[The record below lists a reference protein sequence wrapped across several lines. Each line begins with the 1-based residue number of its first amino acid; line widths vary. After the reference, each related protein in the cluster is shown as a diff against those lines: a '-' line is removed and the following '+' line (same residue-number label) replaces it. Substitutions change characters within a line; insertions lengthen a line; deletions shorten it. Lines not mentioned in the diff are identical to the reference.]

1 MKTSA
6 IFSRV
11 ALGAAL
17 MCASMSSYAG
27 TSFTEGFDGTAP
39 GWLTVN
45 NSTNALSGS
54 PWSLVTGITDGAG
67 NDLVTAH
74 SGTSFASAD
83 FSSIG
88 IGSGTI
94 SNWFISPEITQ
105 LHNGDKFSFYTT
117 TVPDSLFPDRLEF
130 RLSTSGSSTDVGG
143 STSSVGAFTK
153 ILTTVNSTLAQG
165 GYPETWTLVTVTLSG
180 LTAPVDGRV
189 ALRYFVTD
197 GGPNGDNSNAIGVD
211 DFRYT
216 AVTAVPEPESVA
228 MMLAGLGIL
237 AGLQR
242 RRQRDKQ
249 AA

>member
-17 MCASMSSYAG
+17 MCASISSYAG

-117 TVPDSLFPDRLEF
+117 TVPDSLYPDRLEF

-197 GGPNGDNSNAIGVD
+197 GGPNGDNSSAIGVD
-211 DFRYT
+211 DFRY
-216 AVTAVPEPESVA
+216 VSAVPEPESVA

-242 RRQRDKQ
+242 RRQRNKQ

>member
-1 MKTSA
+1 
-6 IFSRV
+6 
-11 ALGAAL
+11 
-17 MCASMSSYAG
+17 MCASISSYAG
-27 TSFTEGFDGTAP
+27 TSFTEGFEGSAP

-45 NSTNALSGS
+45 NSTNALSGQ
-54 PWSLVTGITDGAG
+54 PWSLVTGITYDTGE
-67 NDLVTAH
+67 VTAH
-74 SGTSFASAD
+74 SGAAFASAD
-83 FSSIG
+83 YTSIG

-117 TVPDSLFPDRLEF
+117 TVPDSDYPDRLQV

-143 STSSVGAFTK
+143 TSSSVGAFTQV
-153 ILTTVNSTLAQG
+153 LTTINSTLAVG

-180 LTAPVDGRV
+180 LTTPVDGRV
-189 ALRYFVTD
+189 ALRYFVTN
-197 GGPNGDNSNAIGVD
+197 GGPAGDNSSAIGVD

-216 AVTAVPEPESVA
+216 SVTAVPEPESVA

-242 RRQRDKQ
+242 RRQRNKQ